1 MVFMR
6 AEKIR
11 TAGKKA
17 HIGVIGDGGVRRG
30 TKSFRLAKDL
40 GRALVDSGFRV
51 VSGGLGGV
59 MLAACEGAHASRHYH
74 VGDTIG
80 ILPGSDPSVANPFVD
95 IAIPTG
101 LEHVRNSIVAHSDAI
116 IAIGGGAGTLSEICF
131 AWIYKRLII
140 AVGEEGW
147 AGKLAGKPLDHR
159 VRFGG
164 RIRGDRIHAARSAE
178 EALKLIYR
186 LLPQY
191 SQYGRKIASGLPG
204 KH

>member
-1 MVFMR
+1 MR
-6 AEKIR
+6 DGKIR
-11 TAGKKA
+11 ASGRKA
-17 HIGVIGDGGVRRG
+17 NIGVIGDGGVRRA
-30 TKSFRLAKDL
+30 TKSFELAKDL

-59 MLAACEGAHASRHYH
+59 MLAACEGAHSSRHYH

-80 ILPGSDPSVANPFVD
+80 VLPGSDASVANPFVD

-101 LEHVRNSIVAHSDAI
+101 LDHVRNSIVAHSDAI

-159 VRFGG
+159 RRYGG
-164 RIRGDRIHAARSAE
+164 RIRGDRIYAARNAA
-178 EALKLIYR
+178 EALKLLTR
-186 LLPQY
+186 LLPL
-191 SQYGRKIASGLPG
+191 YGPK
-204 KH
+204 